1 MPANGWL
8 VRTSLVRFG
17 VPAALMA
24 LLTVAPT
31 TVGAGAAHADTN
43 YGGGC
48 VLYSN
53 NPLATVDSIRHHCTD
68 AQQDQIYNG
77 ARPGNV
83 PSGLTDGWV
92 ARPPFIQAIAPAF
105 WVGKTFYTGPKGGTL
120 TNRITPQSIPGWPAN
135 VYVGPGRMDGHPA
148 WLIDYAPSITPQ
160 ILDEIREV
168 SPGVWLGYSWW
179 RGFFQTPQLLNFVLV
194 EH

>member
-8 VRTSLVRFG
+8 VRASLI
-17 VPAALMA
+17 A
-24 LLTVAPT
+24 LLAVAPT

-53 NPLATVDSIRHHCTD
+53 NRPATVDSIRNHCTD
-68 AQQDQIYNG
+68 RQQDQIYNG
-77 ARPGNV
+77 ARPGDV
-83 PSGLTDGWV
+83 PTGVTDGWV
-92 ARPPFIQAIAPAF
+92 ARPPFIQVIAPAF
-105 WVGKTFYTGPKGGTL
+105 WIGKTFYTGPNGGTL
-120 TNRITPQSIPGWPAN
+120 TNRITPQNIPGWPAN
-135 VYVGPGRMDGHPA
+135 VYVGPGRMDGRPA

-179 RGFFQTPQLLNFVLV
+179 RGFFQTPQLLDFVLV